1 MELRFPLYII
11 LVEDGNGCSEVAAAF
26 LLIEETEAS
35 LQKVM
40 DLFKE
45 RNPNWSSVRVI
56 MTDKDLNERE
66 VLARNFP
73 DSDLQICLFHTFRTF
88 RREISMDKFGISAG
102 QRNLSLELLQQMAYS
117 TSEEKYMDTYSRFKD
132 GAPAEV
138 VKYFA
143 DNWHPIRKQWALG
156 MKYSS
161 GNFLNGTNNR
171 LESLN
176 AKIKSVVSQYSSL
189 EEFIEKFFL
198 ILRVLRAERDH
209 KAGLTALKVPIFFHS
224 NKDAAYINYMKYLT
238 PYAYKFT
245 TKQLDLKE
253 KVKIP
258 EDIIDQQVS
267 ISTSEGAIDVCC
279 SSCECLSWK
288 SMKLPCR
295 HIFALRKHL
304 GMDLFDSSLCDRR
317 WSIDYYK
324 SKQRIFVSDNCTES
338 PDVSMVRFSAS
349 KKKTLSQVFAL

>member
-1 MELRFPLYII
+1 MNEEEVFYGLLFQDIQMKQIFSAYPELFCIDATYKLLELRFPLYII

-209 KAGLTALKVPIFFHS
+209 KAGLTALKVPIFF
-224 NKDAAYINYMKYLT
+224 T
-238 PYAYKFT
+238 PT
-245 TKQLDLKE
+245 RMQL
-253 KVKIP
+253 I
-258 EDIIDQQVS
+258 
-267 ISTSEGAIDVCC
+267 
-279 SSCECLSWK
+279 
-288 SMKLPCR
+288 
-295 HIFALRKHL
+295 
-304 GMDLFDSSLCDRR
+304 
-317 WSIDYYK
+317 
-324 SKQRIFVSDNCTES
+324 
-338 PDVSMVRFSAS
+338 
-349 KKKTLSQVFAL
+349 